1 MTLTEAGHAVVERTV
16 DAVLGREAQLVDGL
30 TEAERAAL
38 AGLLD
43 RLLSEVAGRVSPGRA
58 AAARRDP
65 RGPGLADLKRPG
77 RAV

>member
-1 MTLTEAGHAVVERTV
+1 MTLTGAGHAVVERTV

-43 RLLSEVAGRVSPGRA
+43 RLLSEVAGRS
-58 AAARRDP
+58 ARRRRSRSQIRAGRVRVPPDE
-65 RGPGLADLKRPG
+65 RPG
-77 RAV
+77 YAV